1 MNLFSPGLWIFA
13 TQQRS
18 VDSVF
23 GETEKD
29 TRRRTCQ
36 VSIFLFPFTDISE
49 PHHAQAQLSD
59 NHQHQN
65 QETEVT
71 IETRG
76 IILNELPTTTSNVA
90 Q

>member
-1 MNLFSPGLWIFA
+1 MYNSA
-13 TQQRS
+13 TVLKLIKKISWNHSLTDQFINNQL
-18 VDSVF
+18 D
-23 GETEKD
+23 
-29 TRRRTCQ
+29 
-36 VSIFLFPFTDISE
+36 IFLFTFTDISE

-76 IILNELPTTTSNVA
+76 IILNELPTTTNNVA

>member
-1 MNLFSPGLWIFA
+1 MYNSA
-13 TQQRS
+13 TVLKLMKKISWNHSLTDQFINNQL
-18 VDSVF
+18 D
-23 GETEKD
+23 
-29 TRRRTCQ
+29 
-36 VSIFLFPFTDISE
+36 IFLFPFTDISE

-76 IILNELPTTTSNVA
+76 IILNELPTTTNNVA